1 MPKGNPN
8 PKIDHLKSYQW
19 SPGESGNPKGRPN
32 NSRDKLG
39 NAFLEKMLADFEKHG
54 EKAIADAREDS
65 PLGYLNALVRIM
77 PQEVNVNQ
85 KNDILDR
92 LLDLSENELAGLHQG
107 FELLGNVLADS
118 ESTRNKGGAEE
129 LSKVH

>member
-1 MPKGNPN
+1 MANHAGKHQQLKPHQWQKGQSGNPN
-8 PKIDHLKSYQW
+8 GKAT
-19 SPGESGNPKGRPN
+19 GT
-32 NSRDKLG
+32 RDKLG

-85 KNDILDR
+85 KNDILER
-92 LLDLSENELAGLHQG
+92 LIDLDENELASLQQG
-107 FELLGNVLADS
+107 FDMLGNVLADS
-118 ESTRNKGGAEE
+118 EGKGNKGGSEK
-129 LSKVH
+129 LSQVH